1 MARRGSPIMKFIISL
16 AALDET
22 SQRVLMHGA
31 QVLANLITADEW
43 LANLEDWA
51 GEWPAPSTGLPR

>member
-1 MARRGSPIMKFIISL
+1 MKFIISL